1 MKVALLNGFLSP
13 EMSKL
18 LIKLSKQ
25 LFYFSSLFTNIAYLH
40 FNIIMDLREGEHFAD
55 LIYFVNLLF
64 SVQKPKMLQE
74 TAQRI
79 GGNELI

>member
-1 MKVALLNGFLSP
+1 
-13 EMSKL
+13 
-18 LIKLSKQ
+18 
-25 LFYFSSLFTNIAYLH
+25 
-40 FNIIMDLREGEHFAD
+40 MDLREGEHFAD

-74 TAQRI
+74 TAQHI